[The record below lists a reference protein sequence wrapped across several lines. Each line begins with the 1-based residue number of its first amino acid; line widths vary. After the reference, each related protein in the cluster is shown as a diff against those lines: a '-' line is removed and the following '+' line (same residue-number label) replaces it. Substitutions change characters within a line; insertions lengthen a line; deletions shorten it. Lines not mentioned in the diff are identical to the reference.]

1 MSPKSICRRSCGVGA
16 AGAFVALFLSVT
28 TTASEMRAQQ
38 VPVVRPTETIVLFNG
53 KNLDGF
59 YTYLETNKYKDPKHV
74 FTVKDGVLR
83 ISGEEWGG
91 LTTRKAYRDY
101 HLVVEWKWG
110 GLTWAPRE
118 DSARDSG
125 ILVHGTGPDG
135 AASRKWLESIEYQVI
150 EGGVGDFILVAGRE
164 RPLLTVETRE
174 GPHGQLYWHKGGPPQ
189 TRDRGRFNWYG
200 RDPEWKD
207 VHGFR
212 GRGDVAKPAGEWNR
226 SEVICDGDT
235 ITAMVNGTVVN
246 RGTACSLTQGKI
258 QLQSEG
264 AEILIRKVELLPLGS
279 SAK

>member
-83 ISGEEWGG
+83 VSGEE
-91 LTTRKAYRDY
+91 
-101 HLVVEWKWG
+101 WG